1 MKIQPAPFES
11 STHDVESE
19 KCNFGKATAVIRW
32 RFRRDSSGSIMKD
45 AQGNPLR
52 ESNAR
57 LVKWSD
63 GSYQMVVGT
72 EVFRVETPSL
82 QNWYRVLYMFS

>member
-1 MKIQPAPFES
+1 
-11 STHDVESE
+11 
-19 KCNFGKATAVIRW
+19 
-32 RFRRDSSGSIMKD
+32 MKD

-82 QNWYRVLYMFS
+82 QNWYRVLYIFS